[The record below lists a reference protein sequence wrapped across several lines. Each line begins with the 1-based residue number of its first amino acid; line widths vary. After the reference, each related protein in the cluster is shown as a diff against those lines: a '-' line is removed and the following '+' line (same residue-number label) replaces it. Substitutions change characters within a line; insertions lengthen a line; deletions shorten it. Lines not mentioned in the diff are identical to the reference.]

1 MRLRPAPALATWFLK
16 LFCSSAEHEAL
27 VGDLL
32 EQYQSGRGR
41 FWCWRQV
48 LAIVFLELNRK
59 VRRLSV
65 STDSLPIRQGLVLI
79 FLVPILSAVLLS
91 DIWVLLLI
99 GILGGIVT
107 GGLLFALRNSGSGP
121 VKSDPAGVSPMTD
134 APTYHRGISIQHIP
148 VEGAVGLLFVLA
160 TGLIFAG
167 GIAAIREILVV
178 TAPLGILALGIL
190 VYWHK
195 HHPLK
200 MVALDLHKPRE
211 NR

>member
-1 MRLRPAPALATWFLK
+1 
-16 LFCSSAEHEAL
+16 
-27 VGDLL
+27 L

-41 FWCWRQV
+41 FWYWRQV
-48 LAIVFLELNRK
+48 LAIVFLEINRR
-59 VRRLSV
+59 VQRLSV
-65 STDSLPIRQGLVLI
+65 STNGLPIQQGLALI
-79 FLVPILSAVLLS
+79 FLVPIVAAVLLS
-91 DIWVLLLI
+91 DIWLLLLI
-99 GILGGIVT
+99 GILGGAVT
-107 GGLLFALRNSGSGP
+107 GVLLFLLHNSRSEP
-121 VKSDPAGVSPMTD
+121 VKSGTPGVSPMTD
-134 APTYHRGISIQHIP
+134 AVTYHRGISIHQIP
-148 VEGAVGLLFVLA
+148 VEGGAGLLFVFA

-167 GIAAIREILVV
+167 GVAAVREMLVV